1 LFCVCAVVSGFVGAA
16 GGASAVAAADGG
28 CLAGQV
34 RQIDKIDKILIGQ
47 QGQHCIAVLF
57 V

>member
-1 LFCVCAVVSGFVGAA
+1 VCAVVSGFVGAA